1 MRLHAINPATG
12 TIVKTFAPH
21 TRLMVEAKLARGQKT
36 FALWSGLTFAQRAAH
51 MHSVAITLRAHQD
64 TYAKLMAQEMGK
76 PIAQGRR
83 EVEKCAWTFEHYATH
98 AEAMLR
104 TEHIALE
111 AKKASIRYEPLGVI
125 LAVMPWNFPFW
136 QALRAAAPTLMA
148 GNVLVLKHA
157 SNVPQC
163 ALALEQ
169 LFKKAKLPNGVFQ
182 TILVGADRVESIIAD
197 SRVKAV
203 TFTGSTAAGCRV
215 AEAAGRYI
223 KKVVLELGG
232 SDPCIVLAD
241 APLPH
246 AASIAAKARLLNSGQ
261 SCVAA
266 KRFIVVKDVA
276 QEFLRHFVE
285 GIKNAIVGDPMDPTT
300 EVGPLARKDL
310 QQEVHRQVQ
319 TSIAQGAKLI
329 CGGHPIKG
337 KGYFYAPTVLT
348 NVTKGMPA
356 YEEEIFGP
364 VASVIIARN
373 EDDAIR
379 IANDTVYGLGASI
392 WTRDIERAQ
401 LLSHRIQAGVV
412 SVNDLV
418 ASDPRLPFGGV
429 KQSGYGREL
438 GNFGIKEFVNIKTVV
453 TP

>member
-1 MRLHAINPATG
+1 MNRK
-12 TIVKTFAPH
+12 V
-21 TRLMVEAKLARGQKT
+21 
-36 FALWSGLTFAQRAAH
+36 QR
-51 MHSVAITLRAHQD
+51 
-64 TYAKLMAQEMGK
+64 
-76 PIAQGRR
+76 
-83 EVEKCAWTFEHYATH
+83 
-98 AEAMLR
+98 
-104 TEHIALE
+104 
-111 AKKASIRYEPLGVI
+111 
-125 LAVMPWNFPFW
+125 
-136 QALRAAAPTLMA
+136 
-148 GNVLVLKHA
+148 
-157 SNVPQC
+157 
-163 ALALEQ
+163 
-169 LFKKAKLPNGVFQ
+169 
-182 TILVGADRVESIIAD
+182 
-197 SRVKAV
+197 
-203 TFTGSTAAGCRV
+203 
-215 AEAAGRYI
+215 
-223 KKVVLELGG
+223 
-232 SDPCIVLAD
+232 
-241 APLPH
+241 
-246 AASIAAKARLLNSGQ
+246 
-261 SCVAA
+261 
-266 KRFIVVKDVA
+266 
-276 QEFLRHFVE
+276 
-285 GIKNAIVGDPMDPTT
+285 
-300 EVGPLARKDL
+300 
-310 QQEVHRQVQ
+310 
-319 TSIAQGAKLI
+319 SIAQGAKLI